1 MNAFLAVDVKPLSK
15 FKIPKKK
22 RIDSESSSNSL
33 QVKDEP
39 SSDSENELRIVENE
53 TEETSLF
60 DGRRRDSTT
69 DDDND
74 STITTKREE
83 TTSKTDHDDDDDDE
97 KRQKLI
103 KEKLSQMV
111 GSLGPEEARK
121 LLERVGSNQN
131 KLTLDQLQ
139 SMLNSVEVKDENVSV
154 KDGIIDEG
162 NEPR

>member
-1 MNAFLAVDVKPLSK
+1 MHFLATDVKPLSK

-22 RIDSESSSNSL
+22 RVDSESSSNSL

-39 SSDSENELRIVENE
+39 SSDSENELRIVE
-53 TEETSLF
+53 TDETSLF

-83 TTSKTDHDDDDDDE
+83 TTSKMDKDDNDE

-162 NEPR
+162 N